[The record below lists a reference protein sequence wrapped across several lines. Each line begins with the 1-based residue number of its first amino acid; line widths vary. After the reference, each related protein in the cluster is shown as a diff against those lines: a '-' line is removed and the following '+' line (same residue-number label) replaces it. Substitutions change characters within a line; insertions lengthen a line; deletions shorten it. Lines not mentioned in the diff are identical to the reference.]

1 MDDATALRSAAALI
15 DAGQDAAALRHIGQ
29 VLGHD
34 PANPLA
40 RLYEVMAL
48 EGVDVEKARTRAEAL
63 VARHPDWVEVWV
75 QLTFILAHHATAAE
89 AAAAAS
95 RTLQLDPDN
104 VQVHLSMS
112 DALFNAKE
120 YQPSLDAVE
129 RALALGARL
138 WQAEVRKGYCLFML
152 GHQLEGLEIVRKVV
166 GEHPDEPEA
175 VKALAALE
183 ADSGNHQR
191 ALELANRA
199 AAEAMGQKGT
209 AEMVR
214 RIAIGSLNRVVLTWL
229 GCGLALTVIWAQIW
243 QVGAATGLGLGIAV
257 AGLVPSILILAQVLT
272 WPRLSRGQTRR
283 EVLTTICHDT
293 GMAVLMGSGLVL
305 YAQPLCSEVLLRL
318 GHRVDT
324 PTAIGMGVLSVALTI
339 ALTFSCA
346 PRRSRNRRSS
356 VGRR

>member
-48 EGVDVEKARTRAEAL
+48 EGVDAEKARTRAEAL
-63 VARHPDWVEVWV
+63 VAGHPEWAEAWV
-75 QLTFILAHHATAAE
+75 QLTFILAHHATASE

-112 DALFNAKE
+112 DALFNAHE

-129 RALALGARL
+129 RALALGVRL
-138 WQAEVRKGYCLFML
+138 WQAQVRKGYCLFML
-152 GHQLEGLEIVRKVV
+152 GHQAEGLEIVRRVV

-214 RIAIGSLNRVVLTWL
+214 RILISSLNRVVLTWL
-229 GCGLALTVIWAQIW
+229 GCGLVLSIIWARTW
-243 QVGAATGLGLGIAV
+243 QLGAAAGAGLGVAV
-257 AGLVPSILILAQVLT
+257 AGLLPGVLIGGQVLA

-283 EVLTTICHDT
+283 KVVGTVCHDA
-293 GMAVLMGSGLVL
+293 GMAVLMGTGVVL
-305 YAQPLCSEVLLRL
+305 YAQPLVTTILRRL

-324 PTAIGMGVLSVALTI
+324 PTAIAAGVVVVALAI
-339 ALTFSCA
+339 SLAFSWLTG
-346 PRRSRNRRSS
+346 RSGNRRS
-356 VGRR
+356 

>member
-1 MDDATALRSAAALI
+1 MDDTTALRSAAALI

-48 EGVDVEKARTRAEAL
+48 EGVDAEKARTRAEAL
-63 VARHPDWVEVWV
+63 VAGHPEWVEAWV
-75 QLTFILAHHATAAE
+75 QLTFILAHHATASE

-104 VQVHLSMS
+104 IQVHLSMS
-112 DALFNAKE
+112 DALFNAHE

-129 RALALGARL
+129 RALALGVRL
-138 WQAEVRKGYCLFML
+138 WQAQVRKGYCLFML
-152 GHQLEGLEIVRKVV
+152 GHQAEGLEIVRRVV

-214 RIAIGSLNRVVLTWL
+214 RILIGSLNRVVLTWL
-229 GCGLALTVIWAQIW
+229 GCGLALSIVWTRVWHLGAS
-243 QVGAATGLGLGIAV
+243 VGPGLGIAG
-257 AGLVPSILILAQVLT
+257 ALLVPGVLIGGQVLG

-283 EVLTTICHDT
+283 TVLTTVCHDA
-293 GMAVLMGSGLVL
+293 GMAVLMGTGLVL
-305 YAQPLCSEVLLRL
+305 YAEPLVTMILRHL
-318 GHRVDT
+318 GHPVDA
-324 PTAIGMGVLSVALTI
+324 PVAIGMGVLGVTLTI
-339 ALTFSCA
+339 ALTFSWLT
-346 PRRSRNRRSS
+346 RRS
-356 VGRR
+356 GRH